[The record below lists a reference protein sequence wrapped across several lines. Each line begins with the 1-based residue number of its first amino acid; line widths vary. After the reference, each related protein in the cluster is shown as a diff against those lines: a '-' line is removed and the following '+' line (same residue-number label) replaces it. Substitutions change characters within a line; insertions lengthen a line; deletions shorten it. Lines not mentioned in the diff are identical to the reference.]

1 MPLVLH
7 RKLPRAL
14 SLIHD
19 MGHQAEVAFYENV
32 AGLQITLSGALQIMP
47 LFLLRQGPGKT
58 SGGQLQRI
66 QKAAE
71 YQPDR

>member
-1 MPLVLH
+1 MPFVRH
-7 RKLPRAL
+7 RKFPCAL

-47 LFLLRQGPGKT
+47 LLLLRQGPGEA
-58 SGGQLQRI
+58 SGGQLQGI